1 MTQSREAK
9 DGRRRLLRAVAT
21 LTLALCFAL
30 PLRAAFR
37 DFTAVPVSEALAS
50 SLANIGAEA
59 MADYPKLTPANLS
72 ITLIDLGTDGVPVA
86 RASYRPENTFHP
98 ASVVKI
104 FFLVGTHERV
114 RERKLVMTPE
124 LQRGLRDMIVDSG
137 NDATSFIVD
146 SISGVSS
153 GPDLHGRAFSRW
165 AHRRKWINRYFAS
178 LGYDIQASGKT
189 WAENLYGREMQL
201 LGKNRENRNRIA
213 SEQVA
218 AIMLDIVEG
227 RAVSA
232 AASGEMMKL
241 LARDVPKQRAA
252 GENQVHEFLGEGLPD
267 ESQLW
272 SKAGWTSEVR
282 HDAAYV
288 ILPNGKRFIAVV
300 LTRGDSTN
308 TELLPAISRKLVEL
322 FR

>member
-1 MTQSREAK
+1 MILRFAQDDTML
-9 DGRRRLLRAVAT
+9 LLRAVAT
-21 LTLALCFAL
+21 LTFALFFAL
-30 PLRAAFR
+30 PLHAEFR
-37 DFTAVPVSEALAS
+37 DFASVPVSEELAL
-50 SLANIGAEA
+50 SLENISAEA
-59 MADYPKLTPANLS
+59 MAEHPKLTPANLS

-104 FFLVGTHERV
+104 FFLVGAYERV

-153 GPDLHGRAFSRW
+153 GPDLHGRAFTRW
-165 AHRRKWINRYFAS
+165 AHQRKWINRYFAS
-178 LGYDIQASGKT
+178 LGYDIQVSGKT

-201 LGKNRENRNRIA
+201 LGKKRENRNRIA

-218 AIMLDIVEG
+218 AVMLDIVEG

-232 AASGEMMKL
+232 SASGEMMDL
-241 LARDVPKQRAA
+241 LQRDVTKQRDA

-267 ESQLW
+267 GSQLW

-288 ILPNGKRFIAVV
+288 ILPDGRRFIAVV

-308 TELLPAISRKLVEL
+308 TELLPAISRRVVEL